1 TELFERLSYYA
12 VFASLANYLHE
23 SLSFSTEKTASL
35 TGIFGGMVWFLAIIG
50 GTVADKLG
58 FRRALSVAYLIL
70 ATSYFLLG
78 SIASSWMAPIRNAM
92 PLGILVFIILMLP
105 ALGVALVKPSVVGTV
120 AASSKESVRSIG
132 YSIYY
137 TLVNIGGAAGPF
149 VASFVH
155 RHLSVENV
163 FRVAALSVLLMM
175 FGVLIFFRQPRRAEG
190 ERPPTIAEAA
200 RNLWTVVTN
209 PRFMLFLLVF
219 SGFWIVYWQQYIALP
234 LYIHS
239 YVNPHADVELML
251 MTDALAVVCFQ
262 LLISFLTRKIPGF
275 RAITLGV
282 LVSSLCW
289 VIMAVHASVL
299 NAVITLFVLAV
310 GEMILSP
317 RYYEYVSRLAPPGQ
331 QGTYM
336 GFAFVPIGIG
346 SLAGGWIAGR
356 LMHHFG
362 ELLGKPTWVWW
373 SFAALGIAA
382 SVLLWIYDRVIRPG
396 QAAPPSA

>member
-1 TELFERLSYYA
+1 MASY
-12 VFASLANYLHE
+12 
-23 SLSFSTEKTASL
+23 
-35 TGIFGGMVWFLAIIG
+35 
-50 GTVADKLG
+50 
-58 FRRALSVAYLIL
+58 
-70 ATSYFLLG
+70 
-78 SIASSWMAPIRNAM
+78 
-92 PLGILVFIILMLP
+92 
-105 ALGVALVKPSVVGTV
+105 
-120 AASSKESVRSIG
+120 
-132 YSIYY
+132 
-137 TLVNIGGAAGPF
+137 
-149 VASFVH
+149 VH

-175 FGVLIFFRQPRRAEG
+175 FGVLIFFRQPRRMEG
-190 ERPPTIAEAA
+190 ERPPTIGEAA

-209 PRFMLFLLVF
+209 PRFMLFLLIF

-234 LYIHS
+234 LYLHS
-239 YVNPHADVELML
+239 YVNPHADVELIL

-262 LLISFLTRKIPGF
+262 LLISFLTRKIPAF

-289 VIMAVHASVL
+289 VIMAVHASVV
-299 NAVITLFVLAV
+299 NSVITLLVLAL

-346 SLAGGWIAGR
+346 SLAGGWIAGH

-362 ELLGKPTWVWW
+362 EVIGKPTWVWW
-373 SFAALGIAA
+373 SFAALGISA
-382 SVLLWIYDRVIRPG
+382 SILLLIYDRVVRPG
-396 QAAPPSA
+396 QAAPPTA